1 VFSNETNFSY
11 NFDKDFENCIIFA
24 SQNLKGNFARI
35 FMAKIANSLGK
46 GGQRLAETMFDWC
59 RDTIRKG
66 QEELKTEIYNE
77 DQFSL
82 RGRKKTEDIF
92 PTLEK
97 DIKEIVDPSSQ
108 ADPTFKT
115 DKIYT
120 PLTVNEVY
128 QRLIDLEQYRNGYFP
143 TPRTINNIL
152 NNLNYH
158 PQTVLK
164 TKELKKIPETN
175 AIFEEVFKQNKW
187 ADETEGVL
195 RLSMDAKAKLNIG
208 EFSRRGKSRQG
219 AVAYDH
225 DFLPDT
231 TLQLFGIYAPATND
245 VNFYFHEG
253 NLTADFMIDCLQRL
267 WDKIPTKDKPK
278 TLALNLDNGPENS
291 SSRTQF
297 IKRLVEFKDKNNVGI
312 HLIYYP
318 PYHSKYNPVERV
330 WGILEKHWNGEIL
343 LNIEKTLGLARSMRY
358 NSMNPNVEFINGVYP
373 KGVSL
378 KKDEMKFYE
387 KKLSRLVGLGKWF
400 LVI

>member
-1 VFSNETNFSY
+1 MFSNNNNFSY
-11 NFDKDFENCIIFA
+11 NFDKEFENCIIFA
-24 SQNLKGNFARI
+24 SQNLKGNLARI
-35 FMAKIANSLGK
+35 FMAKVANSLGI
-46 GGQRLAETMFDWC
+46 GGQRLAEKNFAWC

-66 QEELKTEIYNE
+66 QEELKTGIYNE
-77 DQFSL
+77 DQFAL
-82 RGRKKTEDIF
+82 RGRKKSVVVF
-92 PTLEK
+92 PTLK
-97 DIKEIVDPSSQ
+97 SDIKEIVEPSSQ

-120 PLTVNEVY
+120 PLTVNEIY
-128 QRLIDLEQYRNGYFP
+128 QRLIELEQYQNENFP

-152 NNLNYH
+152 NNMKYH

-164 TKELKKIPETN
+164 TKALKKIPETD
-175 AIFEEVFKQNKW
+175 AIFKELFKQNKW

-219 AVAYDH
+219 EIAYDH
-225 DFLPDT
+225 DFLPDS
-231 TLQLFGIYAPATND
+231 TLQLFCIFAPVTDD
-245 VNFYFHEG
+245 VSFYFHEG
-253 NLTADFMIDCLQRL
+253 NLTADFMVDCLQKL
-267 WDKIPTKDKPK
+267 WDKISTKNKPK
-278 TLALNLDNGPENS
+278 ILALNLDNGPENS
-291 SSRTQF
+291 SARTQF
-297 IKRLVEFKDKNNVGI
+297 IKRLVEFKEKNNVEI

-358 NSMNPNVEFINGVYP
+358 NSMYPNVELVTGEYP
-373 KGVSL
+373 KSVSL
-378 KKDEMKFYE
+378 GKKEMKIYE
-387 KKLSRLVGLGKWF
+387 NELSRLPGLEKWF

>member
-1 VFSNETNFSY
+1 
-11 NFDKDFENCIIFA
+11 
-24 SQNLKGNFARI
+24 
-35 FMAKIANSLGK
+35 M
-46 GGQRLAETMFDWC
+46 
-59 RDTIRKG
+59 
-66 QEELKTEIYNE
+66 
-77 DQFSL
+77 

-128 QRLIDLEQYRNGYFP
+128 QRLINLEQYSNGYFP

-231 TLQLFGIYAPATND
+231 TLQLFGIYAPVTND

-267 WDKIPTKDKPK
+267 WNKIPTKDKPK

-297 IKRLVEFKDKNNVGI
+297 IKRLVEFKDQNNVEI

-373 KGVSL
+373 KGISL
-378 KKDEMKFYE
+378 KKNEMKFYE